1 MMTVP
6 PKQQNEFYAE
16 HFMPIQFPTERRFH
30 TFTTRD
36 QYEEAL
42 FLQHGAGAGY
52 GDGDDDD
59 DLFNA
64 SDDESEEEGIV
75 KTKLRPYAPVSRPA
89 NFDIESLDENELNR
103 IFSRREENSS
113 IESSH
118 QNHRLLNNAIPLDDR
133 QFSIPSIHMAHH
145 LNPNDTTSISYTEN
159 DDEDSLVRIVD
170 DDASLS
176 SKGSTGMLD
185 DQVESLPDPD
195 DAVVTALRRQRRKR
209 KQMKKE
215 QQAVEWLQSVED
227 SDGIAEA
234 VSSKFLTGRQ
244 FHDVLVPSPSRDFLR
259 QRRQSVPDALVG
271 QINPATAVNKINAQF
286 VLNIEENEKKDAPSC
301 T

>member
-6 PKQQNEFYAE
+6 PKQPNDFYAE

-42 FLQHGAGAGY
+42 FLQQHGTGAG
-52 GDGDDDD
+52 DDDDD

-75 KTKLRPYAPVSRPA
+75 KMRLRPYAPVSRPA

-118 QNHRLLNNAIPLDDR
+118 QNHRLLQSAIPLDDR

-176 SKGSTGMLD
+176 SKGSTSTLD
-185 DQVESLPDPD
+185 DQVENVADMD

-209 KQMKKE
+209 KQLKKE
-215 QQAVEWLQSVED
+215 KQAVEWLQSVED

-244 FHDVLVPSPSRDFLR
+244 FHNIVVPSPSRDFLR

-271 QINPATAVNKINAQF
+271 QLNTSSAVTHAPS
-286 VLNIEENEKKDAPSC
+286 VLNIDESERKAAS
-301 T
+301 